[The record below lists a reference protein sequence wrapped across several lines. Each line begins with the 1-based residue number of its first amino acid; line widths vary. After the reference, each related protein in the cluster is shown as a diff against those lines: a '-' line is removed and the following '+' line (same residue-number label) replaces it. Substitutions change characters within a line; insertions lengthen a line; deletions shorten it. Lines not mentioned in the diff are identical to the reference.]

1 MLHCNRIDIDF
12 KYRKLIYFKKIINT
26 FGSNQYAI
34 YFFALQKG
42 SLSEGSYKNQTHLIS
57 TLLYVYGS
65 SQGNNLYRP

>member
-1 MLHCNRIDIDF
+1 MISILNIENSFIS
-12 KYRKLIYFKKIINT
+12 KKIINT